1 MSDRGAEFLIDW
13 VERNINP
20 DDHPP
25 AGDKAL
31 AEIKAAECL
40 REAEAAGLSL
50 RDLES
55 EVGKLAE
62 FMNVRMSTPEDTQ
75 LRWAEGPPPGLLH

>member
-1 MSDRGAEFLIDW
+1 MLSCGRSGGKHMSERGAEFLIDW

-31 AEIKAAECL
+31 A
-40 REAEAAGLSL
+40 
-50 RDLES
+50 
-55 EVGKLAE
+55 
-62 FMNVRMSTPEDTQ
+62 
-75 LRWAEGPPPGLLH
+75 